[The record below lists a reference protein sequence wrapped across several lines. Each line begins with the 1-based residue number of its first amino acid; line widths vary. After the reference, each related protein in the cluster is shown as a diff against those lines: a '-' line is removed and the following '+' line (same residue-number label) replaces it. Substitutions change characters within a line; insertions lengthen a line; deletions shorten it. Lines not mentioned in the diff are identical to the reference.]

1 MNDEVCVRVTEEAG
15 HLPVVTVTGP
25 LDLYSGPRLYRQAT
39 RALERHTSL
48 ILDLAGVT
56 VCDPSGLNA
65 VLRLCRRAREARGR
79 LLLVC
84 PPALLERIMPLA
96 GRDSAPVVHASV
108 AEARTTHLAA

>member
-1 MNDEVCVRVTEEAG
+1 
-15 HLPVVTVTGP
+15 
-25 LDLYSGPRLYRQAT
+25 
-39 RALERHTSL
+39 
-48 ILDLAGVT
+48 
-56 VCDPSGLNA
+56 